1 MTIPTSENQRPPS
14 AADALIAV
22 PSVNTESEREKMA
35 RLALKN
41 LSEIIGDPQ
50 NRLRSGIVL
59 AHTEQLPRLSQIAT
73 VLNWDSVDY
82 QQKRDADSSR
92 DLSANSGFSTVTA
105 DAEIMR
111 LQHLSRTESAR
122 NTTLL
127 YNTDT
132 MLASLPVDER
142 AYFWHGF
149 TELIVR
155 PRRGL
160 IIALSLRATEFLPSA
175 ALQEMLSKAGRL
187 AALPVAL

>member
-1 MTIPTSENQRPPS
+1 MIIPTPENQRPPS
-14 AADALIAV
+14 VPDALNAM
-22 PSVNTESEREKMA
+22 PSANTESEREKMA

-41 LSEIIGDPQ
+41 LSETIGDPQ

-73 VLNWDSVDY
+73 ALNWDCVDY
-82 QQKRDADSSR
+82 EQKRDADSSR
-92 DLSANSGFSTVTA
+92 GLSANSAFSTVTA

-127 YNTDT
+127 YNMDT

-160 IIALSLRATEFLPSA
+160 IIALPLRATEFLPSA
-175 ALQEMLSKAGRL
+175 TLQEMLSKAGRL
-187 AALPVAL
+187 GALPVAL